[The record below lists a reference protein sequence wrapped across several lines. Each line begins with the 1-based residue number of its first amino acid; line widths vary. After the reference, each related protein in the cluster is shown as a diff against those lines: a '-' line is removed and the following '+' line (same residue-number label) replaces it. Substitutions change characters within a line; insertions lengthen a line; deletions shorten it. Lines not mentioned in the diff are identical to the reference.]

1 MGLESY
7 EAGREGEDA
16 AVVYLRQNGYRILE
30 RNFRSQQ
37 GEVDIIAREGEF
49 LVFVEVKN
57 YSFRSRGTPAGAV
70 RQNKKQSIIHAAQT
84 YLYKGRI
91 GDTFCRFDVI
101 TLYRRPDGSR
111 AIEHYRNA
119 FMVN

>member
-7 EAGREGEDA
+7 EIGREGEA
-16 AVVYLRQNGYRILE
+16 AAEVYLQQRGYRIIE
-30 RNFRSQQ
+30 RNYRSQQ
-37 GEVDIIAREGEF
+37 GEVDLIAREGEF

-57 YSFRSRGTPAGAV
+57 YSFRSYGAPAGAV
-70 RQNKKQSIIHAAQT
+70 RKNKRQSIIHAAQT
-84 YLYKGRI
+84 YLYKNKING
-91 GDTFCRFDVI
+91 THCRFDVV

-111 AIEHYRNA
+111 AIELYKNA

>member
-1 MGLESY
+1 MGQESY

-16 AVVYLRQNGYRILE
+16 AVVYLRQQGYRIIE
-30 RNFRSQQ
+30 RNYRSQQ

-49 LVFVEVKN
+49 LVFVEVKS
-57 YSFRSRGTPAGAV
+57 YSFRSYGSPAGAV
-70 RQNKKQSIIHAAQT
+70 RRNKKQSIIHAAQT
-84 YLYKGRI
+84 YLYKGKI
-91 GDTFCRFDVI
+91 AGTYSRFDVI

-111 AIEHYRNA
+111 ALEHYKNA